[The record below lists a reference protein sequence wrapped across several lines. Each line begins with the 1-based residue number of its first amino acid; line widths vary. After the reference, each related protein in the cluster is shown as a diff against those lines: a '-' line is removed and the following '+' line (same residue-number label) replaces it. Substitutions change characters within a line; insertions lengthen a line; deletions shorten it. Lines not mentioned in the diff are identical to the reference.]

1 MKVYESYHS
10 VKYKENDICIVSEG
24 IQIKELFRK
33 KFKLE
38 HLSTKE
44 LIERITEMI
53 NEKQGFDYNPYMP
66 STVKHYLDSS
76 EITSKEFKEA
86 LERLF
91 KFEIYT
97 LKNQVLDFLTHF
109 KDNIHIYDCE
119 EDVRIFKKLIRTF
132 EYYRVPK
139 KYTLTAKLYLQQFR
153 FRLKHYTEAID
164 DTIAI
169 ADEIKEIDHTFYV
182 IIVTE
187 LIYMY
192 KTYKDKKY
200 IECIRNKVISI
211 KKKTLE
217 SIDKSVAFDFL
228 NKKGLFYKQLGE
240 YNKAL
245 YAFKYAQNFANE
257 LEIIKLKNNMAVVVK
272 NQENYKKAIRI
283 YDKILESIKK
293 LDVDT
298 IMIILNNKLN
308 TSIEMNSFRIAN
320 NTANQSI
327 DLLKAK
333 NIDINIKIIFC
344 DTYIDYLMKFNKD
357 IDIKFFLDVIK
368 ESNIMFYEREKLY
381 NLINKLYLNKKNEKK
396 LILSTIEKLIKN
408 EKNLKEK
415 ELLIKKYAIILLDLS
430 EYLLE
435 VI

>member
-139 KYTLTAKLYLQQFR
+139 KYTLIAKLYLQQFR
-153 FRLKHYTEAID
+153 FGLKHYIEAID
-164 DTIAI
+164 DTILL
-169 ADEIKEIDHTFYV
+169 ADEIKEIDKTFYV

-187 LIYMY
+187 LIYMH

-217 SIDKSVAFDFL
+217 SIDKHIAFDFL
-228 NKKGLFYKQLGE
+228 NEKGLFYKQLGE
-240 YNKAL
+240 NTKAL
-245 YAFKYAQNFANE
+245 YVFKYAQNFANE
-257 LEIIKLKNNMAVVVK
+257 LEMIKVKNNMAIAIK
-272 NQENYKKAIRI
+272 NQGKYKKAIKI
-283 YDKILESIKK
+283 YDNILASIKK
-293 LDVDT
+293 SDVDR
-298 IMIILNNKLN
+298 IMIILNNKLHA
-308 TSIEMNSFRIAN
+308 SIEMNNFRIAK
-320 NTANQSI
+320 NTVTQSI
-327 DLLKAK
+327 NLLKTK
-333 NIDINIKIIFC
+333 NINTSLKIIFC
-344 DTYIDYLMKFNKD
+344 DTYIDYLIKFNQD
-357 IDIKFFLDVIK
+357 IDIMFFLDVIK
-368 ESNIMFYEREKLY
+368 KSNKMLHEREYLY
-381 NLINKLYLNKKNEKK
+381 SLINKLYLNNKK

-408 EKNLKEK
+408 EVNVKEK
-415 ELLIKKYAIILLDLS
+415 ELLIKKYSIILLDLN
-430 EYLLE
+430 ECLLE